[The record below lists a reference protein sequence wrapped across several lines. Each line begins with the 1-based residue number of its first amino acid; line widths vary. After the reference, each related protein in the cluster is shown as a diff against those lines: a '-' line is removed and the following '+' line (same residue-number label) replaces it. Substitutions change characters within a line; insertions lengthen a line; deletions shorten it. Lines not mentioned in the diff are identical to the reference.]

1 MTCDQVAVV
10 RARLEADVAAEL
22 LGAPA
27 ATAALRAWVAREL
40 GPCTVRSASPA
51 ALDLAVGG
59 RPATLEVRLDRA
71 GLVLSSRDGALAAAA
86 ARRLEAFAGELAAVA
101 ARERLVGALRR
112 RYAVTADERGP
123 AGARLLTLEL

>member
-27 ATAALRAWVAREL
+27 ATAALLAWVEREL
-40 GPCTVRSASPA
+40 GPCTVRSATPA

-59 RPATLEVRLDRA
+59 RPATLEVRLDPP
-71 GLVLSSRDGALAAAA
+71 GLVLAGRDGGLAADV
-86 ARRLEAFAGELAAVA
+86 ARRLEAFARDLAAAA
-101 ARERLVGALRR
+101 ARERLVGALKR

-123 AGARLLTLEL
+123 GGARLLTLEL